1 MSMTN
6 VCDEMNRTHYIYN
19 MKTILFVALLFFS
32 IIAFGQPVLKQNAN
46 DFIPQGFVL
55 SGTSIGDLNKDG
67 VDDKV
72 LLIKGTDKG
81 AFEKNEF
88 GEFVDRNRRGLVV
101 LFKKGEQY
109 ELVLKNTNCFSS
121 ENEDGGV
128 YYAPELSLEINK
140 GNLYIHHAHGRYGY
154 WKYTF
159 RYRNSDFYL
168 IGYDSSEGGEVVEK
182 ETSIN
187 FLSKKKQEKV
197 NTNESAEGGDEEF
210 KETWTNITVNK
221 LLKLR
226 DIKDF
231 ENFEEVDMLK
241 Y

>member
-1 MSMTN
+1 
-6 VCDEMNRTHYIYN
+6 
-19 MKTILFVALLFFS
+19 MKLFSTFS
-32 IIAFGQPVLKQNAN
+32 LVLISAIAFGQAVLKQNAN
-46 DFIPQGFVL
+46 DFIPKGFVL
-55 SGTSIGDLNKDG
+55 SSASIGDLNKDG
-67 VDDKV
+67 IDDKV
-72 LLIKGTDKG
+72 LLVKGTDKG

-88 GEFVDRNRRGLVV
+88 GELVDRNRRGIIV
-101 LFKKGEQY
+101 LFKKDNQY
-109 ELVLKNTNCFSS
+109 EMVLKNLNCFSS

-128 YYAPELSLEINK
+128 YYAPEVSLEIDK
-140 GNLYIHHAHGRYGY
+140 GNLYIHYAHGRYGY

-168 IGYDSSEGGEVVEK
+168 IGYDSSEGGAVVEK

-197 NTNESAEGGDEEF
+197 NTNENAQSGDEVF
-210 KETWTNITVNK
+210 KETWTNITVTT

-231 ENFEEVDMLK
+231 NNVNFGI

>member
-1 MSMTN
+1 
-6 VCDEMNRTHYIYN
+6 
-19 MKTILFVALLFFS
+19 MKLFSTFSLALIS
-32 IIAFGQPVLKQNAN
+32 VIAFGQPVLKQNAN

-81 AFEKNEF
+81 AYEKNEF
-88 GEFVDRNRRGLVV
+88 GELVDRNRRGLVV

-109 ELVLKNTNCFSS
+109 ELALKNANCFSS

-140 GNLYIHHAHGRYGY
+140 GNLYIHYAHGRYGY

-168 IGYDSSEGGEVVEK
+168 IGYDSSEGGVVVEK

-210 KETWTNITVNK
+210 RETWTNITVTK

>member
-1 MSMTN
+1 MRIITS
-6 VCDEMNRTHYIYN
+6 
-19 MKTILFVALLFFS
+19 LSFALLS
-32 IIAFGQPVLKQNAN
+32 AIAFGQTALKQNAN

-55 SGTSIGDLNKDG
+55 ASTSIGDLNKDG

-72 LLIKGTDKG
+72 LLVKGTDKG
-81 AFEKNEF
+81 AFEKNDY
-88 GEFVDRNRRGLVV
+88 GELVDLNRRGIIV
-101 LFKKGEQY
+101 LFKKDNKY
-109 ELVLKNTNCFSS
+109 EMILKNLNCFSS

-128 YYAPELSLEINK
+128 YYAPELSLEIGK
-140 GNLYIHHAHGRYGY
+140 GNLYINYAHGRYGY

-168 IGYDSSEGGEVVEK
+168 IGYDTSEGGEVIDK

-187 FLSKKKQEKV
+187 FLSKKKQVKV
-197 NTNESAEGGDEEF
+197 NTNSSAEGGDEEF
-210 KETWTNITVNK
+210 TETWSNITVNK

-226 DIKDF
+226 EIKDF
-231 ENFEEVDMLK
+231 ENFEEVNMGV

>member
-1 MSMTN
+1 M
-6 VCDEMNRTHYIYN
+6 VY
-19 MKTILFVALLFFS
+19 
-32 IIAFGQPVLKQNAN
+32 
-46 DFIPQGFVL
+46 
-55 SGTSIGDLNKDG
+55 
-67 VDDKV
+67 
-72 LLIKGTDKG
+72 
-81 AFEKNEF
+81 
-88 GEFVDRNRRGLVV
+88 RNRRGIIV
-101 LFKKGEQY
+101 LFKKDNQY
-109 ELVLKNTNCFSS
+109 QMILKNLNCFSS

-140 GNLYIHHAHGRYGY
+140 GNLYIQYAHGRYGY

-159 RYRNSDFYL
+159 RYRNSDFRL
-168 IGYDSSEGGEVVEK
+168 IGYDSSEGGAVVEK

-197 NTNESAEGGDEEF
+197 NTNENAEGGDEVF
-210 KETWTNITVNK
+210 TETWTNITVTK

>member
-1 MSMTN
+1 
-6 VCDEMNRTHYIYN
+6 
-19 MKTILFVALLFFS
+19 MKTNFTLALLLLS
-32 IIAFGQPVLKQNAN
+32 SLAVAQPTDKKNPNV
-46 DFIPQGFVL
+46 FIPAGFELV
-55 SGTSIGDLNKDG
+55 SAVEGDLNKDG

-81 AFEKNEF
+81 AYEKNEF
-88 GEFVDRNRRGLVV
+88 GELVDRNRRGLVI

-109 ELVLKNTNCFSS
+109 ELVLKNANCFSS

-140 GNLYIHHAHGRYGY
+140 GNLYIHYAHGRYGY

-168 IGYDSSEGGEVVEK
+168 IGYDSSEGGAVVEK

-197 NTNESAEGGDEEF
+197 NTNENAEGGDEVF
-210 KETWTNITVNK
+210 TETWTNITVTK

-231 ENFEEVDMLK
+231 DNFEEVDMLK

>member
-1 MSMTN
+1 
-6 VCDEMNRTHYIYN
+6 
-19 MKTILFVALLFFS
+19 MKLFSTFSLALIS
-32 IIAFGQPVLKQNAN
+32 AIAFGQPVLKQNAN

-81 AFEKNEF
+81 AYEKNEY
-88 GEFVDRNRRGLVV
+88 GEMVDRNRRGLVI

-109 ELVLKNTNCFSS
+109 ELVLKNANCFSS

-140 GNLYIHHAHGRYGY
+140 GNLYIHYAHGRYGY

-159 RYRNSDFYL
+159 RYRNSDLYL

-197 NTNESAEGGDEEF
+197 NTNENAEGGDEEF
-210 KETWTNITVNK
+210 RETWTNITVTK

>member
-1 MSMTN
+1 
-6 VCDEMNRTHYIYN
+6 
-19 MKTILFVALLFFS
+19 MKLFSTFS
-32 IIAFGQPVLKQNAN
+32 LVLISAIAFGQAVLKQNAN
-46 DFIPQGFVL
+46 DFIPKGFVL
-55 SGTSIGDLNKDG
+55 SSASIGDLNKDG
-67 VDDKV
+67 IDDKV
-72 LLIKGTDKG
+72 LLVKGTDKG

-88 GEFVDRNRRGLVV
+88 GELVDRNRRGIIV
-101 LFKKGEQY
+101 LFKKDNQY
-109 ELVLKNTNCFSS
+109 EMVLKNLNCFSS

-128 YYAPELSLEINK
+128 YYAPEVSLEIGK
-140 GNLYIHHAHGRYGY
+140 GNLYIHYAHGRYGY

-168 IGYDSSEGGEVVEK
+168 IGYDSSEGGAVVEK

-197 NTNESAEGGDEEF
+197 NTNENAQSGDEVF
-210 KETWTNITVNK
+210 KETWTNITVTT

-231 ENFEEVDMLK
+231 NNVNFGI

>member
-1 MSMTN
+1 MRIITTLS
-6 VCDEMNRTHYIYN
+6 
-19 MKTILFVALLFFS
+19 FALLS
-32 IIAFGQPVLKQNAN
+32 TIAFGQTALKQNPN

-72 LLIKGTDKG
+72 LLVKGTDKG
-81 AFEKNEF
+81 AFEKNDF
-88 GEFVDRNRRGLVV
+88 GELVDLNRRGIIVLV
-101 LFKKGEQY
+101 KKDNKY
-109 ELVLKNTNCFSS
+109 EMILKNLNCFSS

-128 YYAPELSLEINK
+128 YYAPELSLEIDK
-140 GNLYIHHAHGRYGY
+140 GNLYVHYAHGRYGY

-168 IGYDSSEGGEVVEK
+168 IGYDTSEGGEVIDK

-187 FLSKKKQEKV
+187 FLSKKKQVKV
-197 NTNESAEGGDEEF
+197 NTNSSAEGGDEVF
-210 KETWTNITVNK
+210 KETWTNITVAE

-226 DIKDF
+226 EIKDF
-231 ENFEEVDMLK
+231 EEVNMGA

>member
-1 MSMTN
+1 
-6 VCDEMNRTHYIYN
+6 
-19 MKTILFVALLFFS
+19 MKLFSTFSLALIS
-32 IIAFGQPVLKQNAN
+32 VIAFGQPVLKQNAN

-67 VDDKV
+67 IDDKV
-72 LLIKGTDKG
+72 LLVKGTDKG

-88 GEFVDRNRRGLVV
+88 GEMVDRNRRGLVV

-121 ENEDGGV
+121 ENEDGGA

-140 GNLYIHHAHGRYGY
+140 GNLYVHYAHGRYGY

>member
-1 MSMTN
+1 
-6 VCDEMNRTHYIYN
+6 
-19 MKTILFVALLFFS
+19 MKLFSTFSLALIS
-32 IIAFGQPVLKQNAN
+32 AIAFGQPVLKQNAN

-81 AFEKNEF
+81 AYEKNEF
-88 GEFVDRNRRGLVV
+88 GEFVDRNRRGIIV
-101 LFKKGEQY
+101 LFKKDNQY
-109 ELVLKNTNCFSS
+109 QMVLKNLNCFSS
-121 ENEDGGV
+121 ENEDGGA

-140 GNLYIHHAHGRYGY
+140 GNLYIHCAHGRYGY

-210 KETWTNITVNK
+210 RETWTNISVTK

>member
-1 MSMTN
+1 
-6 VCDEMNRTHYIYN
+6 

-88 GEFVDRNRRGLVV
+88 GEFVDRNRRGIII
-101 LFKKGEQY
+101 LFKKDNQY
-109 ELVLKNTNCFSS
+109 QMVLKNLNCFSS

-140 GNLYIHHAHGRYGY
+140 GNLYIHYAHGRYGY

-197 NTNESAEGGDEEF
+197 NTNENAEGGDEEF
-210 KETWTNITVNK
+210 KETWTNITVSK

>member
-1 MSMTN
+1 MRIITS
-6 VCDEMNRTHYIYN
+6 
-19 MKTILFVALLFFS
+19 LSFALLS
-32 IIAFGQPVLKQNAN
+32 AIAFGQTALKQNAN

-55 SGTSIGDLNKDG
+55 ASTSIGDLNKDG

-72 LLIKGTDKG
+72 LLVKGTDKG
-81 AFEKNEF
+81 AFEKNDY
-88 GEFVDRNRRGLVV
+88 GELVDLNRRGIIV
-101 LFKKGEQY
+101 LFKKDNKY
-109 ELVLKNTNCFSS
+109 EMILKNLNCFSS

-128 YYAPELSLEINK
+128 YYAPELSLEIDK
-140 GNLYIHHAHGRYGY
+140 GNIYIHYAHGRYGY

-168 IGYDSSEGGEVVEK
+168 IGYDTSEGGEVIDK

-187 FLSKKKQEKV
+187 FLSKKKQVKV
-197 NTNESAEGGDEEF
+197 NTNSSAEGGDEEF
-210 KETWTNITVNK
+210 TETWTNITVTK

-231 ENFEEVDMLK
+231 ENFEEVNMGA

>member
-1 MSMTN
+1 
-6 VCDEMNRTHYIYN
+6 
-19 MKTILFVALLFFS
+19 MKTNLFLALLFFS
-32 IIAFGQPVLKQNAN
+32 AIAIAQPTNKKNPK
-46 DFIPQGFVL
+46 DFIPAGFVL
-55 SGTSIGDLNKDG
+55 VSAVEGDLNKDG
-67 VDDKV
+67 VADKV

-81 AFEKNEF
+81 AFVKNEY
-88 GEFVDRNRRGLVV
+88 GELVDRNRRGILV
-101 LFKKGEQY
+101 LFKKDNQY
-109 ELVLKNTNCFSS
+109 EMVLKNLNCFSS

-128 YYAPELSLEINK
+128 YYAPELSLEIGK
-140 GNLYIHHAHGRYGY
+140 GNLYVSYAHGRYGY

-168 IGYDSSEGGEVVEK
+168 IGYDSSEGGEVIDK

-197 NTNESAEGGDEEF
+197 NTNSSAEGGDEEF
-210 KETWTNITVNK
+210 QETWTNITVTK

-231 ENFEEVDMLK
+231 ENFEEVDMYK

>member
-1 MSMTN
+1 
-6 VCDEMNRTHYIYN
+6 
-19 MKTILFVALLFFS
+19 MKTNLFLALLFFS
-32 IIAFGQPVLKQNAN
+32 AVAIAQPTNKKNPNV
-46 DFIPQGFVL
+46 FIPAGFELV
-55 SGTSIGDLNKDG
+55 SAVEGDLNKDG
-67 VDDKV
+67 VADKV

-81 AFEKNEF
+81 AYEKNEF
-88 GEFVDRNRRGLVV
+88 GELVDRNRRGLVV

-109 ELVLKNTNCFSS
+109 ELVLKNANCFSS

-140 GNLYIHHAHGRYGY
+140 GNLYIHYAHGRYGY

-168 IGYDSSEGGEVVEK
+168 IGYDSSEGDAVVEK

-197 NTNESAEGGDEEF
+197 NTNENAEGGDEVF
-210 KETWTNITVNK
+210 TETWTNITVTK

>member
-1 MSMTN
+1 
-6 VCDEMNRTHYIYN
+6 
-19 MKTILFVALLFFS
+19 MKLFSTFSLALIS
-32 IIAFGQPVLKQNAN
+32 VIAFGQPVLKQNAN

-81 AFEKNEF
+81 AYEKNEF
-88 GEFVDRNRRGLVV
+88 GEFVDRNRRGIIV
-101 LFKKGEQY
+101 LFKKDNQY
-109 ELVLKNTNCFSS
+109 QMVLKNLNCFSS

-140 GNLYIHHAHGRYGY
+140 GNLYIHYAHGRYGY

-197 NTNESAEGGDEEF
+197 NTNENAEGGDEVF
-210 KETWTNITVNK
+210 TETWTNITVTK

-231 ENFEEVDMLK
+231 ENFEEVDMSK

>member
-6 VCDEMNRTHYIYN
+6 VCDEMSRTPYIYN

-67 VDDKV
+67 IDDKV
-72 LLIKGTDKG
+72 ILIKGTDNG
-81 AFEKNEF
+81 AFEKNEY
-88 GEFVDRNRRGLVV
+88 GEMVDRNRRGIIV
-101 LFKKGEQY
+101 LFKKDNQY
-109 ELVLKNTNCFSS
+109 QMVLKNLNCFSS

-140 GNLYIHHAHGRYGY
+140 GNLYIHYAHGRYGY

-210 KETWTNITVNK
+210 RETWTNIIVNK

>member
-1 MSMTN
+1 
-6 VCDEMNRTHYIYN
+6 
-19 MKTILFVALLFFS
+19 MKLFSTFSLALIS
-32 IIAFGQPVLKQNAN
+32 AIAFAQPVLKQNAN

-67 VDDKV
+67 VADKV

-81 AFEKNEF
+81 AYEKNEY
-88 GEFVDRNRRGLVV
+88 GEMVDRNRRGLVI

-109 ELVLKNTNCFSS
+109 ELVLKNANCFSS

-140 GNLYIHHAHGRYGY
+140 GNLYIHYAHGRYGY

-168 IGYDSSEGGEVVEK
+168 IGYDSSEGGVVVEK

-210 KETWTNITVNK
+210 RETWTNISVTK